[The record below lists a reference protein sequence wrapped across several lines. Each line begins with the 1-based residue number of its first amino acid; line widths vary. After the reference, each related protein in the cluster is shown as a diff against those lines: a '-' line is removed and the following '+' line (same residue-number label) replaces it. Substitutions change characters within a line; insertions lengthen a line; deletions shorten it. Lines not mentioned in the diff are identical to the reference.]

1 MFPMVYLEEISGSKR
16 MNNRA
21 IDLRRHFE
29 PLGFG
34 IWNEMRQV
42 NGQGPC
48 LSHYGLFPIEVVRER
63 ERERDALRERRRL
76 AKAGQT
82 ELV

>member
-1 MFPMVYLEEISGSKR
+1 MVYLEEISGAQR

-34 IWNEMRQV
+34 IWNEMKIYPAT
-42 NGQGPC
+42 GA
-48 LSHYGLFPIEVVRER
+48 LHSHYGIFPLAEVQRR
-63 ERERDALRERRRL
+63 ERERDERRMQKQL
-76 AKAGQT
+76 EKQGQKT
-82 ELV
+82 F